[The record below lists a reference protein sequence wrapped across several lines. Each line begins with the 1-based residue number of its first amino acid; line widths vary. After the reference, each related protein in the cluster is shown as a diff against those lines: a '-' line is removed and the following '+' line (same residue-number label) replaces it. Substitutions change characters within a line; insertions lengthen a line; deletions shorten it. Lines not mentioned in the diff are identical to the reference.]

1 MYKNKS
7 VNNCLTMRECE
18 VACYIVQGRANKYI
32 AAELGVSQR
41 TIEAHR
47 SRIFMKLGVRNAV
60 QLTAWDG
67 AQKVSSECCS
77 FQRVFQPTRQSG
89 QHLPGV
95 LNETVT
101 MAAGRLDVPFS
112 VHLTG

>member
-1 MYKNKS
+1 MYNNKP

-41 TIEAHR
+41 TVEAHR
-47 SRIFMKLGVRNAV
+47 SRIFTKLGVRNAV

-67 AQKVSSECCS
+67 ARKTSYECCS
-77 FQRVFQPTRQSG
+77 FQRVFLPTHQLG
-89 QHLPGV
+89 QHQPG
-95 LNETVT
+95 
-101 MAAGRLDVPFS
+101 AS
-112 VHLTG
+112 S

>member
-1 MYKNKS
+1 MYKNKPS
-7 VNNCLTMRECE
+7 NNCLTVRECE

-47 SRIFMKLGVRNAV
+47 SRIFNKLGVRNAV

-67 AQKVSSECCS
+67 DKKIIGECCS
-77 FQRVFQPTRQSG
+77 FRRIFGLAPQLD
-89 QHLPGV
+89 QHLLDVSDLTVAMAVGH
-95 LNETVT
+95 LNEPV
-101 MAAGRLDVPFS
+101 S
-112 VHLTG
+112 

>member
-7 VNNCLTMRECE
+7 TNNCLTIRECE

-47 SRIFMKLGVRNAV
+47 SRIFTKIGVRNAV

-67 AQKVSSECCS
+67 GQKTNSECCS
-77 FQRVFQPTRQSG
+77 FQRVFQLVHQLDQHQLDVLDETATVSVGHLDAPASV
-89 QHLPGV
+89 HLPG
-95 LNETVT
+95 
-101 MAAGRLDVPFS
+101 
-112 VHLTG
+112 